1 MLRIRV
7 LAALTAVLS
16 LALAAP
22 AVAADAS
29 RTSTRGR
36 WIVDGAGRA
45 LLARGINVVA
55 KRPPYTPAS
64 IGFGSDD
71 AAFLQRN
78 GFDAVR
84 LGVLYAGV
92 EPRPGAYDDG
102 YLASIARTIAVLHRH
117 HIRALLDFHQDMYN
131 ERYQGEGFPDWAA
144 LDDGLPA
151 EPKAGFPGNY
161 LAMPALQRAEDNFY
175 ANASGPGGV
184 GLVDRYAAAWRHVAA
199 RFARTP
205 GVMGYDLINE
215 PLPGTAPVACL
226 ADGGCPAFEQ
236 QRLAP
241 FYAKVTAAI
250 RAVDR
255 ATPVSYEVP
264 GTFGSGGG
272 TSLPRLA
279 DRHAIF
285 GWHLYCPQSTTGP
298 DDSASKASCPAF
310 EERQFGRA
318 DAHSARREPQL
329 LSEFG
334 STVQTSTIGRVQDEA
349 DRHLVGWME
358 WTYFSNGITDT
369 GGTPNLVEDPHRPP
383 TGANVEAAQLAALR
397 RPHATA
403 VAGTP
408 TRVAYDAATRAFVL
422 RFTPRRAVAAPTRI
436 LVPAGAYP
444 AGHRV
449 TVRGGRVL
457 RDAHG
462 IVDVRARGRAPVTIR
477 VTPRR

>member
-1 MLRIRV
+1 MMLRIRV

-22 AVAADAS
+22 AIAADAS

-161 LAMPALQRAEDNFY
+161 LAMPRCSA
-175 ANASGPGGV
+175 P
-184 GLVDRYAAAWRHVAA
+184 
-199 RFARTP
+199 RT
-205 GVMGYDLINE
+205 
-215 PLPGTAPVACL
+215 
-226 ADGGCPAFEQ
+226 
-236 QRLAP
+236 
-241 FYAKVTAAI
+241 
-250 RAVDR
+250 
-255 ATPVSYEVP
+255 
-264 GTFGSGGG
+264 
-272 TSLPRLA
+272 
-279 DRHAIF
+279 
-285 GWHLYCPQSTTGP
+285 
-298 DDSASKASCPAF
+298 
-310 EERQFGRA
+310 
-318 DAHSARREPQL
+318 
-329 LSEFG
+329 
-334 STVQTSTIGRVQDEA
+334 TSTPM
-349 DRHLVGWME
+349 H
-358 WTYFSNGITDT
+358 
-369 GGTPNLVEDPHRPP
+369 
-383 TGANVEAAQLAALR
+383 
-397 RPHATA
+397 
-403 VAGTP
+403 
-408 TRVAYDAATRAFVL
+408 
-422 RFTPRRAVAAPTRI
+422 
-436 LVPAGAYP
+436 
-444 AGHRV
+444 
-449 TVRGGRVL
+449 
-457 RDAHG
+457 
-462 IVDVRARGRAPVTIR
+462 RGRAVSASSTA
-477 VTPRR
+477 TRRRGATWRRASPARRGSWATT